1 MAPLCDEEGNAA
13 FYGHEESSTMMSS
26 GSSSL
31 SPSLSVPVAPSASRS
46 VSFSPDAAV
55 HLGAVMSMDDYSE
68 EQKCE
73 CWYQADEMRE
83 IRREVKETVALMNRN
98 VPIEQLSRI
107 SAEMNESGIDVTITT
122 HGLEGKTRAGKRYRK
137 EIRVK
142 SLAAV
147 FDEQTSQEM
156 DGVYNST
163 MIAMTYTQYSYPM
176 QVAAFQRAAQHQ
188 KETAA
193 IHQNSKNEKDDESS
207 PHQAFTS
214 DDTTSSSVDVE
225 ATVGPIKYD
234 FNECRTKLSVR
245 SHLELEKIEDA
256 FDSASFSASND
267 KVATSSEF
275 AADSTS
281 INRDEIGNA
290 EYLEDGDNANRPY
303 NIGPLRISDR
313 FTCLLPRSAS
323 NNTRSLIGAFRVVQ
337 I

>member
-1 MAPLCDEEGNAA
+1 MAPLCDEEGNAD
-13 FYGHEESSTMMSS
+13 FYSEEEPSTMIST

-31 SPSLSVPVAPSASRS
+31 SSSLSVTVAPPARRS
-46 VSFSPDAAV
+46 VSFSSDASV
-55 HLGAVMSMDDYSE
+55 HLGAVMSIDDYSE

-73 CWYQADEMRE
+73 CWYQVDEMRE

-107 SAEMNESGIDVTITT
+107 SAEMNESGINVTITT
-122 HGLEGKTRAGKRYRK
+122 HGLEGKTRTGKRHRK
-137 EIRVK
+137 ETRLK
-142 SLAAV
+142 SLVAV

-156 DGVYNST
+156 DGVCNPI

-193 IHQNSKNEKDDESS
+193 IQRNFKNEEDDESS

-214 DDTTSSSVDVE
+214 ADTSSSVDVE

-245 SHLELEKIEDA
+245 NHLELEKTEDD
-256 FDSASFSASND
+256 FDSTSFSVSNEN
-267 KVATSSEF
+267 AASSEL

-281 INRDEIGNA
+281 IKRDENGN
-290 EYLEDGDNANRPY
+290 NVKRPY
-303 NIGPLRISDR
+303 TIGPLRIRDR
-313 FTCLLPRSAS
+313 FVCLLPRSAP